1 MASIDKIK
9 IGNSTYD
16 ITTSWNSITDKPS
29 SFTPANHSHTKAEV
43 GLGNVNNTADADK
56 NVKYATTAG
65 SANSVAW
72 ANVSNKPNTFP
83 PDSHNHDGRYLRW
96 NGSSADTNNMG
107 WGTLTSTNGYT
118 ILSHASSSDG
128 GDWGM
133 VNKDGKIFMQLDGY
147 YYQNEGLSRVLDTS
161 DSSSFAAA
169 SHTHDDRYYTESEI
183 DSKLNGK
190 ANSSHTHDYLP
201 LNGSSAMIGTIT
213 LPENSTSLKFRTPSD
228 YETGTFYGT
237 AGNEALTFY
246 TASAQ
251 TSFQFI
257 NGSKPTAS
265 NSWQGITPGLQ
276 IKNNKVII
284 NKQLGDGTSSDYN
297 LEVNGIMYA
306 TNIISPGTLDLSTSS
321 NGIQFAA
328 SKSGSVPY
336 FVTNIETG
344 SKDVTLAGKN
354 GTEAYVDVTYHNG
367 SKGGGT
373 WYMAA
378 SASGSYSDNVSIGI
392 SYESTTGFRIWV
404 RNVYA
409 ASSRTLTINWIAVKY
424 S

>member
-1 MASIDKIK
+1 MASYKPYIK
-9 IGNSTYD
+9 KSNDGAVDELPLDATTLGGIG
-16 ITTSWNSITDKPS
+16 
-29 SFTPANHSHTKAEV
+29 ANGFARASHTHTKSEV
-43 GLGNVNNTADADK
+43 GLGNVDNTADANK
-56 NVKYATTAG
+56 SVKYATTAG
-65 SANSVAW
+65 SANSVTW
-72 ANVSNKPNTFP
+72 ANVSNKPTTFP

-118 ILSHASSSDG
+118 VLSHASSSDG

-201 LNGSSAMIGTIT
+201 LNGSSAMTGTIT

-297 LEVNGIMYA
+297 LEVNGSMYA
-306 TNIISPGTLDLSTSS
+306 SSITTPGILDLKNSANGIKFNSKNHYITNIQAGSTSFS
-321 NGIQFAA
+321 LNN
-328 SKSGSVPY
+328 SSGSTATHSVNFNDY
-336 FVTNIETG
+336 
-344 SKDVTLAGKN
+344 SKG
-354 GTEAYVDVTYHNG
+354 NG
-367 SKGGGT
+367 S
-373 WYMAA
+373 
-378 SASGSYSDNVSIGI
+378 
-392 SYESTTGFRIWV
+392 
-404 RNVYA
+404 
-409 ASSRTLTINWIAVKY
+409 
-424 S
+424 

>member
-16 ITTSWNSITDKPS
+16 ITTSWSSITDKPS

-43 GLGNVNNTADADK
+43 GLGNVDNTADANK
-56 NVKYATTAG
+56 SVKYATTAG

-72 ANVSNKPNTFP
+72 TNVSNKPSTFP

-118 ILSHASSSDG
+118 VLSHASSSDG

-201 LNGSSAMIGTIT
+201 LNGSSAMTGTIT

-297 LEVNGIMYA
+297 LEVNGSMYA
-306 TNIISPGTLDLSTSS
+306 SSITTPGILDLKNSANGIKFNSKNHYITNIQAGSTSFS
-321 NGIQFAA
+321 LNN
-328 SKSGSVPY
+328 SSGSTATHSVNFNDY
-336 FVTNIETG
+336 
-344 SKDVTLAGKN
+344 SKG
-354 GTEAYVDVTYHNG
+354 NG
-367 SKGGGT
+367 SWYIVTTVNSSTNYPESIISCVSELTSRYFTIKAKRIASVGGG
-373 WYMAA
+373 
-378 SASGSYSDNVSIGI
+378 NPVISID
-392 SYESTTGFRIWV
+392 Y
-404 RNVYA
+404 
-409 ASSRTLTINWIAVKY
+409 IAIKF